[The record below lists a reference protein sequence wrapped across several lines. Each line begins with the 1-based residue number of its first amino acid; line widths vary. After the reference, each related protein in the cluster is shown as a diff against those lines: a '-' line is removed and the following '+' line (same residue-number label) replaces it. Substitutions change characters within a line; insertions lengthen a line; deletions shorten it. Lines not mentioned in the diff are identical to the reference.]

1 MAAVKKPVYASSE
14 DAEQEAVVEYCDLLN
29 IQNRR
34 FEKMKNK
41 EKHIEEM
48 THEEVYQRYKEK
60 KKQCRTIAQEV
71 EMITSDHEMI
81 LLREMLMGFRDETA
95 RQN

>member
-1 MAAVKKPVYASSE
+1 M
-14 DAEQEAVVEYCDLLN
+14 VEYCDLLN

-41 EKHIEEM
+41 EKQIEEM

-60 KKQCRTIAQEV
+60 KKQCRTVAQEV

-95 RQN
+95 KQN

>member
-1 MAAVKKPVYASSE
+1 M
-14 DAEQEAVVEYCDLLN
+14 VEYCDLLN
-29 IQNRR
+29 ITNRR

-41 EKHIEEM
+41 EKQIEEM

-60 KKQCRTIAQEV
+60 KKQCRTVAQEV

-95 RQN
+95 KQN

>member
-1 MAAVKKPVYASSE
+1 
-14 DAEQEAVVEYCDLLN
+14 
-29 IQNRR
+29 
-34 FEKMKNK
+34 MKNK
-41 EKHIEEM
+41 EKQIEEM
-48 THEEVYQRYKEK
+48 THEEVYKRYKEK
-60 KKQCRTIAQEV
+60 KKQCRTVAQEV